1 MITYIIST
9 TALIISGISL
19 AMNYKANK
27 NNERNRDVE
36 RYVLHYRDKIRD
48 ILEEFLEVHH
58 QVWLNNMNIRTGDDY

>member
-27 NNERNRDVE
+27 NNERNR
-36 RYVLHYRDKIRD
+36 YNH
-48 ILEEFLEVHH
+48 
-58 QVWLNNMNIRTGDDY
+58 